1 MNKELETVRK
11 NVITAYLKTLCQ
23 HLFGGTGKTMKTSIS
38 TADLWIEI

>member
-11 NVITAYLKTLCQ
+11 KVITAYLKTLSQ
-23 HLFGGTGKTMKTSIS
+23 HLFGGPWETMKTSIS